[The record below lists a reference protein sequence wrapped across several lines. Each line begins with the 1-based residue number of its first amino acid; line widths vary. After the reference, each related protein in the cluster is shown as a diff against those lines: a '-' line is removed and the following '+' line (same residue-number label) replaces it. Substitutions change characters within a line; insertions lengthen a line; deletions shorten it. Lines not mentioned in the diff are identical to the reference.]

1 MEIEDVYEL
10 VLESTVVTLTLMSYD
25 VLVKSPVM
33 VYVLCVGS
41 FT

>member
-10 VLESTVVTLTLMSYD
+10 VLESTVVTLTSYD
-25 VLVKSPVM
+25 VLDASPVM